1 MKDKDYLSTL
11 KSALLK
17 SEPTV
22 IKTELFG
29 ATVFIRRLTGDYLI
43 SYEEKMAETA
53 KAGAAR
59 EASEQVIQ
67 IVIDALVQPDGTAIP
82 DEFKPTAAE
91 LLKAHE
97 NPELL
102 AAVEKV
108 KQHAIG
114 KLEEAEKLSDSPW
127 LELIFW
133 LADRWGEPDP
143 SKIAALP
150 ANTLYHW
157 RAYFL
162 KQGTFRRPGDE
173 NTPPTETTPAPSRV
187 DDECAAVMRALM

>member
-1 MKDKDYLSTL
+1 SG
-11 KSALLK
+11 K
-17 SEPTV
+17 SE
-22 IKTELFG
+22 
-29 ATVFIRRLTGDYLI
+29 ATRNRQ
-43 SYEEKMAETA
+43 
-53 KAGAAR
+53 AGG
-59 EASEQVIQ
+59 S
-67 IVIDALVQPDGTAIP
+67 
-82 DEFKPTAAE
+82 
-91 LLKAHE
+91 
-97 NPELL
+97 
-102 AAVEKV
+102 
-108 KQHAIG
+108 G
-114 KLEEAEKLSDSPW
+114 KKLSDSPW

-173 NTPPTETTPAPSRV
+173 NAPPTETTPAPSRV